1 MLNTSSSFV
10 PLIYSLAPRLPLAR
24 EGKMTRIAL
33 IEEGGEKKKEGGERR
48 RSRAH
53 AVTRIPAAPL
63 SQEWLHYTV
72 VGVINVDEVPVH
84 GRVHTG
90 MSGVRAAAY
99 LCQTHARTHACD
111 SKVAWYNKGEG
122 GLFLWEIQQ
131 RDTVISKRAVLQ
143 TGCNYHRSPW
153 FTQS

>member
-48 RSRAH
+48 RGRAH

-72 VGVINVDEVPVH
+72 VDVINVDEVPVH

-122 GLFLWEIQQ
+122 GVVSLRNSTAGHGYIKA
-131 RDTVISKRAVLQ
+131 S
-143 TGCNYHRSPW
+143 RS
-153 FTQS
+153 SNRL